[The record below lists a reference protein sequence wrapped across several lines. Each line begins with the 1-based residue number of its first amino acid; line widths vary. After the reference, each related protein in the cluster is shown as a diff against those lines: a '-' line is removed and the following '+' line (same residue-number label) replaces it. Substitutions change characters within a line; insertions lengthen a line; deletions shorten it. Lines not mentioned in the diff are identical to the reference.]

1 MSLEVLQ
8 KLRAQTVEEL
18 MMELARITQAL
29 TRSEER
35 CRVLE
40 AYIHSDTVAYH
51 RQTEQGLTIEALL
64 EWQGRLD
71 AQQSALN
78 QLRRNI
84 QEAAV
89 AWQQTNARLV
99 EANQEHKLVG
109 RVVEQRQM
117 AQRAE
122 AVRRDQRTTD
132 EAAARSYLA
141 GGRSGT

>member
-1 MSLEVLQ
+1 MSLEALQ

-18 MMELARITQAL
+18 MMELGRITQAL
-29 TRSEER
+29 TRTEER
-35 CRVLE
+35 CRGLE
-40 AYIHSDTVAYH
+40 VYIQSDTVDYH

-78 QLRRNI
+78 QLRREI
-84 QEAAV
+84 EEAAA

-99 EANQEHKLVG
+99 EANQEYKLVG
-109 RVVEQRQM
+109 RVVEQRRM

-122 AVRRDQRTTD
+122 AAVRDQRVTD
-132 EAAARSYLA
+132 EAAARSYREKGT
-141 GGRSGT
+141 GGR